1 VATLALLP
9 VAGLVLA
16 NARVIASTQ
25 RRPDRWLVHF
35 DVEIAVLAAVA
46 SVASFVDRGWLAP
59 GEPVAA
65 GAWFLV
71 ALWVVALAVT
81 ILRGDH
87 SVSEEGS

>member
-1 VATLALLP
+1 
-9 VAGLVLA
+9 
-16 NARVIASTQ
+16 
-25 RRPDRWLVHF
+25 
-35 DVEIAVLAAVA
+35 
-46 SVASFVDRGWLAP
+46 VASFVDRGWLAP